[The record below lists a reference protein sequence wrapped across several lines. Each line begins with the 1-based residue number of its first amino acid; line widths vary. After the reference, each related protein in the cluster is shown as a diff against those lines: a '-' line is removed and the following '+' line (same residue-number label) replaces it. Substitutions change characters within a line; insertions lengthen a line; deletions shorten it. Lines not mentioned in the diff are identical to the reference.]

1 MKTAIIYHSSHH
13 GNTKK
18 LVDAIAKA
26 HDVTLINAT
35 EDLTADLS
43 GYGMVG
49 FASGIYYG
57 KFHKSVLKAAEKL
70 PKEKKVFF
78 LYTYGAKKEGYTNAI
93 SQAVKKSGAR
103 IMGEYGCFGFDSFG
117 PFKLVGGIAK
127 GHPTPDEINDA
138 VCFFDSLLEG
148 AV

>member
-1 MKTAIIYHSSHH
+1 MIVKEALLMKTAIIYHSSHH

-18 LVDAIAKA
+18 LLDAIAKA

-70 PKEKKVFF
+70 PKEKKGPSFS
-78 LYTYGAKKEGYTNAI
+78 TPMAPRKKAIQMQSAK
-93 SQAVKKSGAR
+93 Q
-103 IMGEYGCFGFDSFG
+103 
-117 PFKLVGGIAK
+117 
-127 GHPTPDEINDA
+127 
-138 VCFFDSLLEG
+138 
-148 AV
+148 